1 MTIHQVKGKHVMVNV
16 QNEDKK
22 ALTEVTLLFSMTIIY
37 APEQNSN
44 LAVLQVKHLQSK
56 HYFTA
61 IHHITYITSK
71 GFQKINLIYD
81 NSVL

>member
-1 MTIHQVKGKHVMVNV
+1 
-16 QNEDKK
+16 
-22 ALTEVTLLFSMTIIY
+22 MTIIY

>member
-22 ALTEVTLLFSMTIIY
+22 ALTKVTLLFSMTIIY

-56 HYFTA
+56 HFTA